1 MPAIDLHSHSDIS
14 DGQLMPAE
22 LVARAAAGG
31 VATLALTDHDSVDGL
46 AAARAAASAHALRLI
61 PGVEISVAWS
71 GHSVHVL
78 GLGIDPDSPD
88 LNAGLLRLQ
97 AARARRAE
105 TIHARLAKA
114 RVPVDT
120 GAVPPARLT
129 RTHFA
134 RALVAA
140 GHAPGPREAF
150 PRYLGPG
157 RPGHVRGDWA
167 DLGEA
172 VGWIRAAGGVAVLA
186 HPLRYK
192 LTATKRRALLG
203 EFVAAGGRG
212 LEVVWG
218 NASRDEIATAAELA
232 RQHGLLASVGSDFHG
247 PEQHW
252 IQLGRLGALPRD
264 LTPVWEA
271 CGWAA

>member
-1 MPAIDLHSHSDIS
+1 MPVIDLHSHSDIS
-14 DGQLMPAE
+14 DGQLAPAD

-46 AAARAAASAHALRLI
+46 AAAQAAASAHALRLI
-61 PGVEISVAWS
+61 PGVEISVAWA

-105 TIHARLAKA
+105 AIHARLAKA

-120 GAVPPARLT
+120 GTVPLARLT

-140 GHAPGPREAF
+140 GHAPGAREAF
-150 PRYLGPG
+150 QRYLGPG

-167 DLGEA
+167 ELPEA

-192 LTATKRRALLG
+192 LTATKRRTLLS

-252 IQLGRLGALPRD
+252 LQLGRLGALPRD